1 MPQVLTTNATVL
13 CPHNGQGTSAP
24 SVPAAPRCFVQ
35 GGQVLVE
42 NDTGV
47 LACPNGPVP
56 CLGYTLRS
64 MGLNSSRIA
73 GRRILLVT
81 DFNTTVTGLPL
92 AMTEAHTTIDDSTPT
107 PVPAGEAAPPLPPPM
122 ADPTSPIVTAS
133 PRALAFN
140 SVSLQP
146 PALTASFTLAAT
158 FPRAR
163 TLTLINEP
171 EKTHTDVTNGA
182 PPGLVVSP
190 AGSEWAVSPLTVTIT
205 LTADFMA
212 ALTPRTHRFYMTG
225 INQRGRSA
233 CAQVV
238 LTVT

>member
-1 MPQVLTTNATVL
+1 MPQVLTANATVL
-13 CPHNGQGTSAP
+13 CPHGGKGTSTPSAP
-24 SVPAAPRCFVQ
+24 TAPRCFVR

-47 LACPNGPVP
+47 LACPNVPVP
-56 CLGYTLRS
+56 CVGYTLRS

-92 AMTEAHTTIDDSTPT
+92 MMTEAHTTIDDSTLT
-107 PVPAGEAAPPLPPPM
+107 PVPAGEAAPSLSPAM

-133 PRALAFN
+133 QPALAFN
-140 SVSLQP
+140 SISMQP
-146 PALTASFTLAAT
+146 PTLTASFTLAAA
-158 FPRAR
+158 FPLAR

-171 EKTHTDVTNGA
+171 KKTHTDVTNGA

-190 AGSEWAVSPLTVTIT
+190 TGGEWAISPLTVTIV

-212 ALTPRTHRFYMTG
+212 ALTPGTHRFYMTG
-225 INQRGRSA
+225 TNQRGRSA
-233 CAQVV
+233 FAQVV

>member
-13 CPHNGQGTSAP
+13 CPHNGQGTSTP
-24 SVPAAPRCFVQ
+24 SVPTAPRCFVQ

-56 CLGYTLRS
+56 CVGYTLRS

-107 PVPAGEAAPPLPPPM
+107 PVPAGEAPPPAAPATHGGSDV
-122 ADPTSPIVTAS
+122 ADRHGIATGARVQ
-133 PRALAFN
+133 FG
-140 SVSLQP
+140 
-146 PALTASFTLAAT
+146 LAAAARAHGQLHARRHV
-158 FPRAR
+158 PAR
-163 TLTLINEP
+163 TDAHAHQRAGEDSHRRD
-171 EKTHTDVTNGA
+171 ERRA
-182 PPGLVVSP
+182 ARPGRL
-190 AGSEWAVSPLTVTIT
+190 AG
-205 LTADFMA
+205 
-212 ALTPRTHRFYMTG
+212 G
-225 INQRGRSA
+225 QRVGGLA
-233 CAQVV
+233 CSR
-238 LTVT
+238 